1 MNGFVQILIIP
12 VMLYG
17 SVLNGDNSSGFEG
30 FRFGTPKEAYRNLT
44 LEVEEGNSRLYTVS
58 PNEIKIDGVQ
68 LESIRLTFIN
78 NKLSVIALST
88 KNATGLACLSFL
100 REQYGNPVNNKR
112 NQYCWKK
119 TDMNIVFELSKN
131 KKDAYI
137 DFYGK

>member
-1 MNGFVQILIIP
+1 MSSFVQILMIP
-12 VMLYG
+12 VLLYG
-17 SVLNGDNSSGFEG
+17 SLINADNSSGFEG

-44 LEVEEGNSRLYTVS
+44 LEVEEGNSRLYTMS
-58 PNEIKIDGVQ
+58 PNEIKIEGVQ
-68 LESIRLTFIN
+68 FESIRLTFIN

-88 KNATGLACLSFL
+88 KNATGQTFL
-100 REQYGNPVNNKR
+100 NFLKDQYGNPVNNKR